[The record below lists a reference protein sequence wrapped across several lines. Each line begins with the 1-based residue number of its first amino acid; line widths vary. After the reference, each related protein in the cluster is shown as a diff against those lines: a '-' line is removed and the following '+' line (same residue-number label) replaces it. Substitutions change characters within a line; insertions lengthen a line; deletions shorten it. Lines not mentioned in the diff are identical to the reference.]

1 MYTLCSVHFRAD
13 ACNRA
18 NHHHHCAHL
27 YHLFLTCDLSRITL
41 GANRNLCA
49 FKRTER
55 AKPILLVYLHVYLIT
70 TSTCDITWM
79 CCFGSWFAI
88 SHHPYFQKRSNLQCK
103 FQSPP
108 LHVFIAFSQLGI
120 LAQISSKDCQVDRFA
135 LICSTLH
142 LLVLRVSCK
151 LGFWN

>member
-55 AKPILLVYLHVYLIT
+55 AKPILSAAQIPIT
-70 TSTCDITWM
+70 TAARVYCLFSTWDPGTD
-79 CCFGSWFAI
+79 FF
-88 SHHPYFQKRSNLQCK
+88 
-103 FQSPP
+103 
-108 LHVFIAFSQLGI
+108 
-120 LAQISSKDCQVDRFA
+120 
-135 LICSTLH
+135 
-142 LLVLRVSCK
+142 
-151 LGFWN
+151 